1 MNMIG
6 ALVFAVIGFFRS
18 RSQQAERI
26 AVSFIPRPGKQ
37 PNRGEANQGEAKLS
51 VANQAEL

>member
-6 ALVFAVIGFFRS
+6 GLVFAVIGFFRS

-26 AVSFIPRPGKQ
+26 AASFIPRPGKQ